1 MENIAIVKTQ
11 IIEAL
16 RHPEADEGL
25 FYRNFTL
32 LHEEDERPP
41 VVAEDIDILD
51 ALRELIREGRVEVLD
66 GSEEPIFLLI
76 PTH

>member
-1 MENIAIVKTQ
+1 MDNIDTVKTQ

-25 FYRNFTL
+25 FYRNFSL

-41 VVAEDIDILD
+41 VIAEDIDILD

-66 GSEEPIFLLI
+66 DSAEPVFLLV

>member
-1 MENIAIVKTQ
+1 MENIDTVKSQ
-11 IIEAL
+11 IIAAL

-51 ALRELIREGRVEVLD
+51 ALRELIKEGRVEVLD
-66 GSEEPIFLLI
+66 GEQEPIFLLV
-76 PTH
+76 PAH